1 MQLSCHG
8 GAMES
13 VGALNLVEWACA
25 VWSVLGVVA
34 LLGWR
39 SDVATRFVF
48 PASAMVAVAV
58 AWVSAGALTPAVAVD
73 QWPLWPGVS
82 GHLRLDALSA
92 WFLLMLGVVV
102 MASSMYAASY
112 FRHREAIPAGL
123 IAFYYHFFVVS
134 MCLILVADDAWLF
147 LFSWEIMAVSSYL
160 LVISNH
166 ADAATRRA
174 GLLYLA
180 MAHLGALALLVAL
193 SMIAAT
199 EPHGVLAALAPGK
212 VPVTIVFILAL
223 IGFAGKAG
231 LLPLHVWLPEAHPAA
246 PSPVS
251 ALMSGLMLKM
261 ALYGLLRM
269 TFVLLPALPLI
280 DGVVLLLLGMLSA
293 LFAVIYAAVQVDMKR
308 LLAYSSMENMG
319 LMLLS
324 VGLAMIF
331 RSEGMPS
338 LAHLALLA
346 ALYLA
351 MSHALFKSL
360 LFLVT
365 GSVLHATGERNL
377 GHLGG
382 LMRRMP
388 WTAGLALIG
397 IFSAAGTPFFGGFAA
412 EWMLLQSFL
421 FTPHLPNPTLE
432 LSLPVLSA
440 TLVLISALAAYTMVK
455 FFATIFLGQFREN
468 KLAAAVDAR
477 ARERWAMLLLA
488 VGCIVMG
495 VAPAWIL
502 PHMRAVLAVLG
513 PVAHPAWATPSWLV
527 TPIALQRASYAPALL
542 LPGLLLG
549 AGLTWLVVR
558 FSFPHLTRRSP
569 LWDCGFP
576 WQSARMQDTAEGFG
590 QPIRHIF
597 EPVMSLRRHL
607 PRTDDRRPFYRVV
620 VIDRFWTLLYRPLL
634 RSWRS
639 WQRLQVHWRPSL
651 VWYLGMSFATLI
663 ILLGMVMS

>member
-1 MQLSCHG
+1 
-8 GAMES
+8 MES
-13 VGALNLVEWACA
+13 VQALNLIEWACGA
-25 VWSVLGVVA
+25 WSVLGVIA

-39 SDVATRFVF
+39 TQVATRWVF
-48 PASAMVAVAV
+48 PLSALVAVAV
-58 AWVSAGALTPAVAVD
+58 AWVSLQALTSSVAVAT
-73 QWPLWPGVS
+73 WSLWPGVS

-92 WFLLMLGVVV
+92 WFTLMLGGVV
-102 MASSMYAASY
+102 MACSMYAASY

-147 LFSWEIMAVSSYL
+147 LLNWEIMAVSSYL

-180 MAHLGALALLVAL
+180 MAHLGALALLIAMA
-193 SMIAAT
+193 MITAA
-199 EPHGVLAALAPGK
+199 EPHGTLAALAPGK
-212 VPVTIVFILAL
+212 VPVTVVFVLAL

-269 TFVLLPALPLI
+269 VFVWLPALPLMA
-280 DGVVLLLLGMLSA
+280 GVALLILGMLSA

-338 LAHLALLA
+338 LAQLALLA

-388 WTAGLALIG
+388 WTAALALIG
-397 IFSAAGTPFFGGFAA
+397 IFSAAGTPLFGGFAA

-421 FTPHLPNPTLE
+421 FTPHLSNPTLE

-455 FFATIFLGQFREN
+455 FFAIIFLGQFREN

-477 ARERWAMLLLA
+477 ARERWAMLSLA
-488 VGCIVMG
+488 FGCIVMG

-502 PHMRAVLAVLG
+502 PHMHAALALLLG
-513 PVAHPAWATPSWLV
+513 PVTHPAWATSSWLV

-542 LPGLLLG
+542 LPGLWLV
-549 AGLTWLVVR
+549 AGLIWLVVR
-558 FSFPHLTRRSP
+558 FSFPHKTRRAP

-607 PRTDDRRPFYRVV
+607 PEVDDRHPFYRVA
-620 VIDRFWTLLYRPLL
+620 VIDRFWLWIYRPLL
-634 RSWRS
+634 RTWRT
-639 WQRLQVHWRPSL
+639 WQRLQMHGRTSL

-663 ILLGMVMS
+663 VLLGMVMS